1 MTTRRVVAVV
11 ASVVSFWLGI
21 SATVC
26 LPAESVEPGRPMLD
40 KLLKAVEAND
50 YDAVLALDSS
60 DAFKAAITKERLTGA
75 SGALS
80 PRMKQGYQVV
90 YLGDLNQ
97 RGVHVVLWKLAFKDG
112 GDDILAKLTLKG
124 GKVEGF
130 GLQ

>member
-11 ASVVSFWLGI
+11 SSVVSLWLAL
-21 SATVC
+21 SAVASFA
-26 LPAESVEPGRPMLD
+26 AESVEPGRAILD

-60 DAFKAAITKERLTGA
+60 EAFKAAITRDRFTGA

-80 PRMKQGYQVV
+80 PRMKQGYQVT
-90 YLGDLNQ
+90 YFGDLNQ
-97 RGVHVVLWKLAFKDG
+97 RGVHVILWKLSFKDG
-112 GDDILAKLTLKG
+112 SDDILAKLTMKD